1 MTNPNLKRT
10 LFLIPAESQH
20 RRHHRQQGSARVVL
34 LTLTS
39 FFLGAALAAFWVSRT
54 GHGPAFGNEEA
65 GGSHAGLSES
75 TRNVL
80 STLSSPVELRF
91 YSVLEAGQTSDSL
104 RAFAGRVDQLLAQYQ
119 RVANSKI
126 TVTHSNSQA
135 YTNVDAAIADGL
147 KPFNEE
153 KGEPALLGIAVIN
166 QNHKTALP
174 QLAPEWEP
182 ALEYDLTRAIL
193 TVSKVVPSAGG
204 TTPPGP
210 PVNPV
215 AVEEIKQIVPNFD
228 SVSLTEATR
237 LLREASL
244 KEFAAAAAQFQ
255 AQLNEAQQRLK
266 DAQNGGSDSDRQAAM
281 KNLQAVQ
288 ADQANQ
294 LKRIA
299 AKAQAQ
305 IEAVRQLK
313 PGN

>member
-1 MTNPNLKRT
+1 MTNPSLKRN
-10 LFLIPAESQH
+10 LFLIPSESPH
-20 RRHHRQQGSARVVL
+20 RGHRQQGSARVVL
-34 LTLTS
+34 LALTS
-39 FFLGAALAAFWVSRT
+39 FFLGAALAAFWVSHS
-54 GHGPAFGNEEA
+54 GHAPASAREEA
-65 GGSHAGLSES
+65 GDSRAGLSES

-80 STLSSPVELRF
+80 SALSSPVELRF
-91 YSVLEAGQTSDSL
+91 YSVLEAGQTPDSL

-119 RVANSKI
+119 RVANGKI
-126 TVTHSNSQA
+126 MVTHSNSQA

-166 QNHKTALP
+166 QNHKTALA

-193 TVSKVVPSAGG
+193 TVSKVVPKAGG

-210 PVNPV
+210 PVSSG
-215 AVEEIKQIVPNFD
+215 ALEEIKQIVPNLE
-228 SVSLTEATR
+228 SVSLADATR
-237 LLREASL
+237 LVREASL

-294 LKRIA
+294 LKKIA
-299 AKAQAQ
+299 AKAQDQ
-305 IEAVRQLK
+305 IEALKHLK